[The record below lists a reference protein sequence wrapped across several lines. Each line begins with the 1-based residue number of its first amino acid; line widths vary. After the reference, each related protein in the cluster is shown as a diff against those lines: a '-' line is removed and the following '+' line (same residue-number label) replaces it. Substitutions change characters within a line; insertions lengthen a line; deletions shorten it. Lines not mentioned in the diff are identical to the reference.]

1 MHSCQLICYIFSAI
15 NFPCFSIK
23 DKWLRWRDAARWTV
37 LFQLFYKHSW
47 DRIGSFSRVTSIQH
61 TYLSRRQRPVDIR
74 RQSLGICRSLDRRS
88 MCVLHVENAST
99 PPSSIATHLRLT
111 SRRSVY
117 VLHVENA
124 STHPSSIASYPFA
137 DSPVDVV
144 FMCDR
149 LKMCRLIRSVCW
161 EFGIQCKFGCY
172 RFAHHV
178 WEWVR
183 T

>member
-99 PPSSIATHLRLT
+99 PPSSIATHLRLI

-124 STHPSSIASYPFA
+124 STHPSSIANHLPTHQSTGVY
-137 DSPVDVV
+137 V
-144 FMCDR
+144 
-149 LKMCRLIRSVCW
+149 L
-161 EFGIQCKFGCY
+161 
-172 RFAHHV
+172 HV
-178 WEWVR
+178 
-183 T
+183 

>member
-1 MHSCQLICYIFSAI
+1 M
-15 NFPCFSIK
+15 
-23 DKWLRWRDAARWTV
+23 RWRDAARWTV

-99 PPSSIATHLRLT
+99 PPSSIATHLRLISRRSVYVLHVENASTHPSSIATHLRLT

-124 STHPSSIASYPFA
+124 STHPSSIANHLPTHQSTGVY
-137 DSPVDVV
+137 V
-144 FMCDR
+144 
-149 LKMCRLIRSVCW
+149 L
-161 EFGIQCKFGCY
+161 
-172 RFAHHV
+172 HV
-178 WEWVR
+178 
-183 T
+183 